1 MSKPIKI
8 ANWQGERCTYAT
20 AKLDGNWCT
29 LINHGDLRGMR
40 AYTSLPTD
48 ITDKVEHYDWFRR
61 AATALSPGQEL
72 WGEVWVPGRP
82 ASDVKT
88 WYAST
93 KLTVFAVP
101 HLGVECPLEDVH
113 QWCELSGLE
122 FTPFLRWDPNDEYWT
137 EEVLL
142 DVAKSAGYEGWVLKH
157 CHLAYWYKLKAVH
170 TADLRVVGFVPGQ
183 GKYSGMVG
191 SITVAD
197 ADGREVA
204 DVSGFN
210 DDERAA
216 IGPSDVGRI
225 AEVAYQYIGSR
236 GKLRHPRFVR
246 WRDDKDAEDL
256 IEVPKRT
263 DEEACNG
270 SEY

>member
-8 ANWQGERCTYAT
+8 ANWAGERCNYAT
-20 AKLDGNWCT
+20 AKIDGNWCT
-29 LINHGDLRGMR
+29 LRMEDDGLH

-48 ITDKVEHYDWFRR
+48 ITDKVCEYQWFRT
-61 AATALSPGQEL
+61 AARCLNPGEEL

-93 KLTVFAVP
+93 RFTAFAVP
-101 HLGVECPLEDVH
+101 HLGVDCPLEDVR

-122 FTPFLRWDPNDEYWT
+122 FTPFIHVPEAGWDET
-137 EEVLL
+137 QLL
-142 DVAKSAGYEGWVLKH
+142 AEAKAHGYEGWVLKH
-157 CHLAYWYKLKAVH
+157 CHLMYWYKLKAVH
-170 TADLRVVGFVPGQ
+170 TADLRVIGFVPGQ
-183 GKYSGMVG
+183 GKYLGMVG

-197 ADGREVA
+197 YTGREVA

-210 DDERAA
+210 DDERAE
-216 IGPSDVGRI
+216 IGPKDLGRI

-246 WRDDKDAEDL
+246 WRDDKCSADVIA
-256 IEVPKRT
+256 VPKRT
-263 DEEACNG
+263 DELACNDT
-270 SEY
+270 EY